1 MEQRN
6 QQDSCQRPRCSR
18 AVHSVLNYII
28 CCMEKSNLVIN
39 KEEGVAQVS
48 PNGILDYDGLAL
60 QEMRDRVWEITHPSG
75 EDPGC
80 SPVTNIN
87 NTVPHLRYKVTYIL
101 LTSYFISQ
109 ELTIRASVTIIILH

>member
-6 QQDSCQRPRCSR
+6 QQDSYQRPRCSR

-28 CCMEKSNLVIN
+28 CCMEKSNRPTSDSDLVNFN
-39 KEEGVAQVS
+39 KEEEVAQVS

-75 EDPGC
+75 EDSGC
-80 SPVTNIN
+80 SLTTNI
-87 NTVPHLRYKVTYIL
+87 NTVPHLRYKV
-101 LTSYFISQ
+101 ISF
-109 ELTIRASVTIIILH
+109 